1 MPHGMTETGSLPR
14 RFGVLD
20 GWRGICAMLVA
31 LHHFSANGAIAA
43 LPLIRNAWLFVDFF
57 FVLSGFVITHAYSRK
72 LQSGR
77 EVGAFTLR
85 RFARLWPLHVAVLGA
100 FVALELVRYAMTG
113 QGFTGERA
121 PLALLANLFLIQSL
135 GLYNM
140 LTWNT
145 PSWSISTEFYTYLVF
160 AAACMLTAKQSLRVI
175 LQSLLAAAGVAVLI
189 LFSRYGMR
197 ETFGWGF
204 FRCLFGFFAGSLTYE
219 IWRRGW
225 FARCAGSIAEIAV
238 VATALAFLIF
248 VPGHRAWEYFA
259 VPVFALLVLVFA
271 HESGLFSQVLRLRV
285 ISALGRWSYS
295 IYMIHMLVLALIF
308 SALDS
313 AGTGWTV
320 KLPDGAEE
328 IVLGT
333 RFGADALTLVYL
345 AIVIALAAFTWRF
358 IEVPGQRI
366 LGGLKHDRLLPAIVR
381 RKECI

>member
-1 MPHGMTETGSLPR
+1 
-14 RFGVLD
+14 
-20 GWRGICAMLVA
+20 
-31 LHHFSANGAIAA
+31 
-43 LPLIRNAWLFVDFF
+43 
-57 FVLSGFVITHAYSRK
+57 
-72 LQSGR
+72 
-77 EVGAFTLR
+77 
-85 RFARLWPLHVAVLGA
+85 
-100 FVALELVRYAMTG
+100 
-113 QGFTGERA
+113 
-121 PLALLANLFLIQSL
+121 
-135 GLYNM
+135 
-140 LTWNT
+140 
-145 PSWSISTEFYTYLVF
+145 
-160 AAACMLTAKQSLRVI
+160 MLTAKQSLRVI

-313 AGTGWTV
+313 AGTAWTV
-320 KLPDGAEE
+320 KLLDGAEE

-333 RFGADALTLVYL
+333 RFDADAMLLTYL

-366 LGGLKHDRLLPAIVR
+366 LGGLKHDSLLPAIVR
-381 RKECI
+381 RKECV